1 MARDGRLISI
11 QVFSRFGGAD
21 CRDYDL
27 PSPCALTFDSD
38 QIRALERVLE
48 LSRHLEIAAVNMSF
62 GGGAFRAPCDD
73 DLRKL
78 AIDELR
84 AAGIAAVVASGNE
97 SHDGIVSAPACISS
111 AVAAGSTT
119 KADRISRF
127 SNHAG
132 TVDLLAPGSAIR
144 SSVPGAGFAVFDGT
158 SMAAPHIA
166 GAFALLRDAAPA
178 ASVDAIE
185 MALKTTG
192 KRLTRRRISQP
203 RIRVDAALEA
213 LLDAA
218 GRPFNDD
225 FGAAVWLAGP
235 RGRTTGS
242 NLGASAQ
249 PAEPTHAALGG
260 GRSVWWRWLAPR
272 SGTARLSTF
281 GSDFDSVLAV
291 YRGARLAALAEV
303 ASNDDSGGRL
313 QSRVEFAASAGTT
326 YRIAV
331 DGYGGAEGDIV
342 LNYRL
347 VPPVAATATRQ
358 ARSRAP
364 SGRAPPSRS
373 MRASTAAGRRGRPGR
388 RPPGQ
393 RRHPD
398 HRVRSRSAAAT
409 TPARAVDAVG
419 VGGLPSSR

>member
-21 CRDYDL
+21 CREYDL

-38 QIRALERVLE
+38 QLRALERVLE
-48 LSRHLEIAAVNMSF
+48 LSRSLEIAAVNMSF

-73 DLRKL
+73 DLLKL

-84 AAGIAAVVASGNE
+84 AAEIAAVVASGNE
-97 SHDGIVSAPACISS
+97 SYDGIVSAPACISS

-144 SSVPGAGFAVFDGT
+144 SSVPGGGFAVFDGT
-158 SMAAPHIA
+158 SMAAPHVA

-178 ASVDAIE
+178 ASIDAIE

-203 RIRVDAALEA
+203 RIRVDAALAA

-218 GRPFNDD
+218 GRPLNDD
-225 FGAAVWLAGP
+225 LGAAVWLAGP
-235 RGRTTGS
+235 RGKTTGS

-249 PAEPTHAALGG
+249 PSEPTHAGVGG

-272 SGTARLSTF
+272 GGTARLSTF
-281 GSDFDSVLAV
+281 GSDFDSVLSV
-291 YRGARLAALAEV
+291 YRGAR
-303 ASNDDSGGRL
+303 R
-313 QSRVEFAASAGTT
+313 R
-326 YRIAV
+326 R
-331 DGYGGAEGDIV
+331 
-342 LNYRL
+342 
-347 VPPVAATATRQ
+347 P
-358 ARSRAP
+358 
-364 SGRAPPSRS
+364 
-373 MRASTAAGRRGRPGR
+373 RRGREQRRQRRRAAEPGR
-388 RPPGQ
+388 VRGKRRHHLPHRRRRLRRRRRQHRAQLPPRPPGQ
-393 RRHPD
+393 RQPRPG
-398 HRVRSRSAAAT
+398 RRGRGQPRSERPRANPCRRRPGPVGVAALAARRPGT
-409 TPARAVDAVG
+409 TP
-419 VGGLPSSR
+419 PS